1 MGQWNNVISSG
12 VTVDTSA
19 PIVTPPWVEGTT
31 DHTHSLALRWE
42 PVRECES
49 NVARVEWG
57 LGSRP
62 GSSDLLEWSVARTE
76 EISGTTSV
84 VESQDGQ
91 LVFLSVKVI
100 SVRVINGCENVIG
113 WSRAKNVCYMICL
126 S

>member
-1 MGQWNNVISSG
+1 VGQWNNVVSSG
-12 VTVDTSA
+12 VTVDTSV
-19 PIVTPPWVEGTT
+19 PIVAPPWVEGTT
-31 DHTHSLALRWE
+31 DHTRSLALRWD

-49 NVARVEWG
+49 KVMRVEWG

-62 GSSDLLEWSVARTE
+62 GSSDLLEWSVARIE

-100 SVRVINGCENVIG
+100 SVRVINGCKNVIG
-113 WSRAKNVCYMICL
+113 LSRAKDVCYMICL